1 MCRSGNGTL
10 QCSIAR
16 AQPEPGIVG
25 QDSGSEGAHRGEA
38 KPPLIDISTFPLKLA
53 RANKLSQFDNATTI
67 RDSSAHTERRTDNIT
82 SIVVD
87 TRPYAVGTRV
97 C

>member
-1 MCRSGNGTL
+1 M

-25 QDSGSEGAHRGEA
+25 QDSGSEGAHREA
-38 KPPLIDISTFPLKLA
+38 KPSLIDISTFPLKLA

-67 RDSSAHTERRTDNIT
+67 RDSSAHTERRIDNIT

-87 TRPYAVGTRV
+87 TRPYAVRTRV